1 MACPTPGGRGS
12 TRPARTSGSGSLPD
26 PMRVA
31 CRAGGRRRT
40 ARRRAGSAEFVP
52 GLHAGRPRT
61 RLRVRPDLA
70 DGAGTRTHAPGLRCG
85 LPDDVRRLRCM
96 SGRGAGAMRGCGR
109 GAPSRAMVRP
119 AARLRCWRDRGS
131 VAGDSGVTRRRCGRR
146 CRRVDAG
153 SRCGWAGHGHARC
166 PRAVPGIDRHGANR
180 SLVACERGYGAD
192 AERVRAAPDR
202 RRRRGRGR
210 GAVRQRL
217 RPSNA
222 WISSVRGSTP
232 SRQRRLIA
240 NVSLPSRSAP
250 RPNGATP
257 QTGQNWC
264 RMWCLLNV

>member
-131 VAGDSGVTRRRCGRR
+131 VVGDSGVTRRRCGRR

-153 SRCGWAGHGHARC
+153 S
-166 PRAVPGIDRHGANR
+166 
-180 SLVACERGYGAD
+180 YAD
-192 AERVRAAPDR
+192 GPVTVT
-202 RRRRGRGR
+202 R
-210 GAVRQRL
+210 GARARSRGLTGTARTGPWSPASVDTERTRNGCGRHPIAVAAAAAAAAL
-217 RPSNA
+217 
-222 WISSVRGSTP
+222 SVRGCGRRTP
-232 SRQRRLIA
+232 GSRACADPRHRG
-240 NVSLPSRSAP
+240 SA
-250 RPNGATP
+250 G
-257 QTGQNWC
+257 
-264 RMWCLLNV
+264 